1 MAQKLY
7 QTFEVPE
14 IINEEEQL
22 DKEYHRS
29 MKWNPETGD
38 FVRDEQRSRPCYRNH
53 RYPCFRPA

>member
-38 FVRDEQRSRPCYRNH
+38 FVRDGSNRVLDCDGREA
-53 RYPCFRPA
+53 FML